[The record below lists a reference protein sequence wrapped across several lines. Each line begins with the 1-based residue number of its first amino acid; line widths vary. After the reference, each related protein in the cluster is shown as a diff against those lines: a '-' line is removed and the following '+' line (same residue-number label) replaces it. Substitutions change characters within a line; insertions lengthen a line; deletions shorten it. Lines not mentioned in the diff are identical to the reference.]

1 MLEKLGAFK
10 PMNTADFISQ
20 RAQAERVR
28 AARRTAENNVGIEP
42 KVQYNYAI
50 IVAVDELGG
59 FSKEGKIPWHYPT
72 DFKWFKQQTI
82 GHVCVMGRSTYE
94 DINERMGER
103 GAESV
108 LPDRKCF
115 VVSSQDQQYAN
126 ATPIK
131 HITDVEQHLTEDDAD
146 KTIFLIGGERVFRE
160 GLSLADIVYLT
171 AINKDYQCD
180 KFFHTQF
187 LETHFRVHKM
197 YSNEDAPDLRF
208 LVYVRNK

>member
-1 MLEKLGAFK
+1 MTSSHFT
-10 PMNTADFISQ
+10 NQ
-20 RAQAERVR
+20 QAQAERIRV
-28 AARRTAENNVGIEP
+28 ARQHVQNSAGIEP
-42 KVQYNYAI
+42 KVRYNYAI

-72 DFKWFKQQTI
+72 DFKWFKQQTT
-82 GHVCVMGRSTYE
+82 GHICVMGRATYE
-94 DINERMGER
+94 DINERMGEK
-103 GAESV
+103 GAGSV

-115 VVSSQDQQYAN
+115 VVSSQDQQYTN

-131 HITDVEQHLTEDDAD
+131 NVTDVEQHLTEEDVD

-160 GLSLADIVYLT
+160 GLALADVVYLT
-171 AINKDYQCD
+171 AINQDYHCD
-180 KFFHTQF
+180 KFFHIQF

-208 LVYVRNK
+208 LIYARNK